1 MTTIKITK
9 KVREDLRVFEND
21 DETVEDAVNRLLDI
35 AEPYLSEDMV
45 FGDGS
50 TNINL
55 SSDTMNRIKSFQ
67 VRKNESYG
75 RVLQRALTIVDEK
88 NL

>member
-1 MTTIKITK
+1 MTTVKIGK
-9 KVREDLRVFEND
+9 KVREELRVFEK
-21 DETVEDAVNRLLDI
+21 EEESVEDAVNRLLDL

-55 SSDTMNRIKSFQ
+55 SSETMKRIKSYQ

-75 RVLQRALTIVDEK
+75 RILQRALIIINDN